1 MVAGRMIYFFLPEQE
16 IFGIKA
22 RSLTKYFV
30 WLDVLSFVVQMIG
43 GSMLSPN
50 ASPKQ
55 LMTGIHVY
63 MGGIGLQQAFMIFFL
78 SIIFRFHQR
87 MAELE
92 RSRHP
97 AVKPHWRWL
106 TAVLCFVLA
115 MITVSIPEILI
126 LPFLLQSLN

>member
-16 IFGIKA
+16 VFGIRA

-78 SIIFRFHQR
+78 AIIFRFHQK
-87 MAELE
+87 MAELS
-92 RSRHP
+92 RSRQ
-97 AVKPHWRWL
+97 ASIKPHWRWL
-106 TAVLCFVLA
+106 TGVLCFVLL
-115 MITVSIPEILI
+115 MITVSFPSNLIRPETA
-126 LPFLLQSLN
+126 